1 MNSFFQKCYIKK
13 IILSVFFITM
23 LISDAMAI
31 EVPTSSETAN
41 INGKQILTEV
51 YNVPSEVNPED
62 LIKSDF
68 SSQSFVYT
76 FESITKDETK
86 TESVKNIEQ
95 EVSIPV
101 ESKNLN
107 DNLSLLNA
115 YINYTDEEGYQG
127 NLYLL
132 PDTVKIVI
140 DGYASKNS
148 IISDTKTYTGLE
160 YNDPTLIPQTV
171 QKNGYTLSISS
182 IDWNEEGMVQDG
194 TIPATFSATA
204 TYTKSVSS
212 SYATGYTMTAKY
224 KGDVS
229 KTSIENIKYTINYLG
244 TEIESEIT
252 VSNNGFFGNMSN
264 NQVIIV
270 SVLFSIALIIIIAII
285 IIIIKNRKGK
295 TRLPK

>member
-1 MNSFFQKCYIKK
+1 MNSFFKKRYIKK
-13 IILSVFFITM
+13 IILSFFFIT
-23 LISDAMAI
+23 ISISNAVAI
-31 EVPTSSETAN
+31 EVPISSETAN

-51 YNVPSEVNPED
+51 YNVSSEVDPED

-76 FESITKDETK
+76 FESITKDESK
-86 TESVKNIEQ
+86 IESVKNVEQ
-95 EVSIPV
+95 EVTIPV

-107 DNLSLLNA
+107 NNLSLLNA
-115 YINYTDEEGYQG
+115 YINYNDEEGYEG

-132 PDTVKIVI
+132 PDTVKITT
-140 DGYASKNS
+140 DGYAYKNS
-148 IISDTKTYTGLE
+148 TVSDTKTYTGLE

-182 IDWNEEGMVQDG
+182 IDWNEESMVQDG
-194 TIPATFSATA
+194 TIPSTFSAIV
-204 TYTKSVSS
+204 TYTKTVSS
-212 SYATGYTMTAKY
+212 RYATGYTMTAKY

-229 KTSIENIKYTINYLG
+229 KTSIENIKYTVNYVG
-244 TEIESEIT
+244 SEIESEIT

-270 SVLFSIALIIIIAII
+270 SVLFSIILLIIIAII
-285 IIIIKNRKGK
+285 VIVIKNRKYK
-295 TRLPK
+295 TRLPQ